1 MVFCSAG
8 ESARMVCIIP
18 EGQNYSAPVPP
29 VLFST
34 LCFKIFLFVTSSHL
48 CQLWL
53 TEILV
58 QTIG

>member
-34 LCFKIFLFVTSSHL
+34 VCFKIFLFVTSFRL

-53 TEILV
+53 T
-58 QTIG
+58 G